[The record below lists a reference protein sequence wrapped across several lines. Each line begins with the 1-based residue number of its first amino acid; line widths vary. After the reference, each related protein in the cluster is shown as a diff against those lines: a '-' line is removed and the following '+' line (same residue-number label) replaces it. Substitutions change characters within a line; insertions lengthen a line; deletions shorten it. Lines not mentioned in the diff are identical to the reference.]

1 MDISACVVVRNVAV
15 SSCNWWRPPGP
26 SAGDKQAKTEVEIG
40 QKLDCSFIF
49 FRLRIPFTFLPTTL
63 HMHIQTNNTIVHLIV
78 QWSYGQLNM
87 IMQSSMIFQL
97 VTMWIAHAKQ
107 GR

>member
-15 SSCNWWRPPGP
+15 SSCKWWRPPGP
-26 SAGDKQAKTEVEIG
+26 SAGDKPAKTEVEIG

-63 HMHIQTNNTIVHLIV
+63 HKDGLKMEPLWRAKPNNFQTAVLKITANRKRTRRE
-78 QWSYGQLNM
+78 GK
-87 IMQSSMIFQL
+87 F
-97 VTMWIAHAKQ
+97 
-107 GR
+107 